1 MNEKSEDAIDKAT
14 RFFELVNK
22 LLKYK
27 NCKHTIIEVAKEF
40 IESAE

>member
-22 LLKYK
+22 LLK
-27 NCKHTIIEVAKEF
+27 
-40 IESAE
+40 